1 MGLGGFPGTHPLF
14 LGMLGMH
21 GTYAANM
28 AVTNT
33 DCLIAVGARF
43 DDRVTGKIDEFAPY
57 AKIIHIDID
66 PTSISKN
73 VRVDVPIVGDVQ
85 SVLRDI
91 IKALDETKGHHAH
104 KQTLSEWHDQIKKWA
119 ETHKLSYK
127 LNEKK
132 IKPQYVRKFMGLRPF
147 FYLVMQFR

>member
-1 MGLGGFPGTHPLF
+1 
-14 LGMLGMH
+14 MLGMH

-73 VRVDVPIVGDVQ
+73 VNVDVPIVGDGED
-85 SVLRDI
+85 VLKDML
-91 IKALDETKGHHAH
+91 KAFLRR
-104 KQTLSEWHDQIKKWA
+104 KQGLEAS
-119 ETHKLSYK
+119 S
-127 LNEKK
+127 
-132 IKPQYVRKFMGLRPF
+132 RKRLRSGAG
-147 FYLVMQFR
+147 R